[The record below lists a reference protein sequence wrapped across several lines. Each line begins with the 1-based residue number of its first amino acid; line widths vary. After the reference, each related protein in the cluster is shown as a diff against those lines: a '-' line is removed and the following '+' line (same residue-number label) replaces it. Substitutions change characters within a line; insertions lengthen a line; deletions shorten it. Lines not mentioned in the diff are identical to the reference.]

1 MICAR
6 LAAPARSPS
15 KFAGPEPIAGRWQW
29 FAVLPLGCASQGDD
43 CLAFQFDLPVCSNN
57 FGVASRVSA
66 WQHESM
72 ATKKPR
78 RAFEE
83 GHRRKFL
90 VIVDETAEVD
100 AALYFA
106 ASRAKRTGGSLVLLY
121 VIQPQEFQHWMGV
134 KDIQVEEETNKAKA
148 LFRLFRRKLGGA
160 ELEDVICE
168 EVIREGTLAE
178 EIAEAIEDDED
189 IGILVLGASTDS
201 KGPGPLVSNLAAGK
215 AAGSFPVPI
224 TIVPG
229 NLSLNDVTA
238 LA

>member
-1 MICAR
+1 
-6 LAAPARSPS
+6 
-15 KFAGPEPIAGRWQW
+15 
-29 FAVLPLGCASQGDD
+29 
-43 CLAFQFDLPVCSNN
+43 
-57 FGVASRVSA
+57 
-66 WQHESM
+66 M
-72 ATKKPR
+72 ATNKPR

-90 VIVDETAEVD
+90 VIVDETPEVD

-121 VIQPQEFQHWMGV
+121 VIQPQDFQHWMGV

-148 LFRLFRRKLGGA
+148 LFRLFRRKLGTA

-168 EVIREGTLAE
+168 EVIREGNLAE

-189 IGILVLGASTDS
+189 VGILVLGAATDS

-229 NLSLNDVTA
+229 NLTLNDVTA

>member
-1 MICAR
+1 
-6 LAAPARSPS
+6 
-15 KFAGPEPIAGRWQW
+15 
-29 FAVLPLGCASQGDD
+29 
-43 CLAFQFDLPVCSNN
+43 
-57 FGVASRVSA
+57 
-66 WQHESM
+66 M
-72 ATKKPR
+72 ATNKPR

-90 VIVDETAEVD
+90 VIVDETPEVD

-121 VIQPQEFQHWMGV
+121 VIQPQDFQHWMGV
-134 KDIQVEEETNKAKA
+134 KDIQVEEETNKARA
-148 LFRLFRRKLGGA
+148 LFRLFRRKLGAA
-160 ELEDVICE
+160 ELDDVICE
-168 EVIREGTLAE
+168 EVIREGSLAE
-178 EIAEAIEDDED
+178 GIGEAIEDDED
-189 IGILVLGASTDS
+189 IGILVLGAATDS

-229 NLSLNDVTA
+229 NLTLNDVTA